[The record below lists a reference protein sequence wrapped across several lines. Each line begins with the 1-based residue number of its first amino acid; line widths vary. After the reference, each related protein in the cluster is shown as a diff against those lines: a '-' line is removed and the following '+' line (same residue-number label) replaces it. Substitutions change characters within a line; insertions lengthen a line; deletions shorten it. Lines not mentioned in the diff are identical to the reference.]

1 MTVMLINS
9 STGVT
14 ALMTP
19 IVVEETNEGLKLWD
33 TNATNV
39 SVKSPRRL
47 TDSSDLSL
55 SVRVKNILE
64 QLYSQGS
71 VKITGELNWN

>member
-1 MTVMLINS
+1 MLINS